1 MMISSI
7 LILLVFMFPPPYVCH
22 ALLTFGSGL
31 RHRHQSTISISNN
44 EVLLFSSNSSGADY
58 SVKEKRG
65 LLKESLLSLIGSVPQ
80 NSPSSRSK
88 TDEILR
94 AIRDLENLCPTVD
107 ENVVEE
113 LAGTWKLIWTA
124 QDSQSVRELNLGLVS
139 SYINP
144 LENQAYSNNPLSAT
158 DGVGRANPFLPRDI
172 QDRLEQW
179 GIVAS
184 DDDVSEDK
192 GGGKSSDGA
201 SPVVSTQ
208 SIDLKRKRVRNVV
221 SFKFMPFGNGM
232 NFPLLPFKVPA
243 SSNENF
249 LRGIITVDV
258 KFWPPGTNDNVDLR
272 RVDVKFEECTFVIKS
287 KIFPVNIKIPL
298 GPIGPRGW
306 LRTEY
311 IDDSIRITRGHKG
324 SVFVLSR

>member
-1 MMISSI
+1 M
-7 LILLVFMFPPPYVCH
+7 
-22 ALLTFGSGL
+22 
-31 RHRHQSTISISNN
+31 
-44 EVLLFSSNSSGADY
+44 
-58 SVKEKRG
+58 
-65 LLKESLLSLIGSVPQ
+65 ES
-80 NSPSSRSK
+80 
-88 TDEILR
+88 
-94 AIRDLENLCPTVD
+94 LCPTVD
-107 ENVVEE
+107 EDVVEE

-144 LENQAYSNNPLSAT
+144 LENQAYSNNPLS
-158 DGVGRANPFLPRDI
+158 VGRANPFLPRDI

-184 DDDVSEDK
+184 DDDTSEDK
-192 GGGKSSDGA
+192 DNGKSSDGA

-208 SIDLKRKRVRNVV
+208 SIDLKRKSVRNVV
-221 SFKFMPFGNGM
+221 SFKFMPFGYGM
-232 NFPLLPFKVPA
+232 NFPLLPFKVSA
-243 SSNENF
+243 SSNDNF

-287 KIFPVNIKIPL
+287 KVFPVNIKIPL